1 MKRFKE
7 TFEDFYGCTYSIL
20 QQPDG
25 SYRMAAR
32 TPQGNLFHMKT
43 YSSERGVRIA
53 LGRLTEGTARLTEK
67 KEVI

>member
-25 SYRMAAR
+25 TYRMAAR
-32 TPQGNLFHMKT
+32 TPQGELFHMKT
-43 YSSERGVRIA
+43 YATDRGVRIA
-53 LGRLTEGTARLTEK
+53 LGRLTEGTARQTGR

>member
-1 MKRFKE
+1 MKRYLE
-7 TFEDFYGCTYSIL
+7 RFEDFYGCTYSIL

-25 SYRMAAR
+25 TYRMAAR

-53 LGRLTEGTARLTEK
+53 LGRLTDGTARPTGK
-67 KEVI
+67 REVI

>member
-1 MKRFKE
+1 MKRYLE
-7 TFEDFYGCTYSIL
+7 CFEDFYGCTYSIL
-20 QQPDG
+20 HQPDG

-53 LGRLTEGTARLTEK
+53 LGRISEGTARRTERR
-67 KEVI
+67 EVI

>member
-1 MKRFKE
+1 MKRYLERF
-7 TFEDFYGCTYSIL
+7 TDFYGCTYSIL

-43 YSSERGVRIA
+43 YATDRGIRIA
-53 LGRLTEGTARLTEK
+53 LGKLTEGTARQTEK
-67 KEVI
+67 REVI